1 MCSSSIRTFAAMC
14 GASQPA
20 GQQGQAGIQ
29 AQQEAATRQELF
41 RTCRR
46 TLVPIEKDF
55 ERGLHI
61 RKLRLGPTCRYKI
74 LKPQFEDSKYRYSK
88 VATEMQR
95 RNFLEQRTRVPIL
108 EFVSATSSTKSV
120 DNLSRASS
128 TRRST
133 RAVPCPTQSSPYRA
147 KIVLIRREKTIHSA
161 SCTPGETAS
170 LVHQQHNCR
179 TASVASQS
187 VLEEADRTSYKLR
200 SATMSLEPPR
210 YDVDELGPLLD
221 EFNPLSEFYV
231 APRYDADLRP
241 LVYGDDFLHMTLT
254 SGHFGSQF
262 HKTDVGE
269 DLPLAGPCQL
279 PATDVHI
286 MPEDMSAVGLSPAA
300 GNSQQPDTDELDPI
314 LMESFIDLAEL
325 DQYLNEPEPSNG
337 SPAAVVPAQSAF
349 DAIIREDHYE
359 DAVAVSL
366 DHPYGTTAASS
377 TNADSMDLDPSILNE
392 FFAPLPS
399 MSSTGPCESEALNVS
414 PTYLE
419 TFTNLEPY
427 LQHRAESLTP
437 PEGETTCDLESP
449 SSAKPSF
456 NRTTA
461 KSRSAT
467 TSDASYATGLTRL
480 ETPDEYRRRRDKN
493 NIASQKSRRKRQQK
507 FHALKEEELQL
518 KKRNTELLATV
529 CDLERQVNNLK
540 EIMMKAIT
548 G

>member
-1 MCSSSIRTFAAMC
+1 
-14 GASQPA
+14 
-20 GQQGQAGIQ
+20 
-29 AQQEAATRQELF
+29 
-41 RTCRR
+41 
-46 TLVPIEKDF
+46 
-55 ERGLHI
+55 
-61 RKLRLGPTCRYKI
+61 
-74 LKPQFEDSKYRYSK
+74 
-88 VATEMQR
+88 
-95 RNFLEQRTRVPIL
+95 
-108 EFVSATSSTKSV
+108 
-120 DNLSRASS
+120 
-128 TRRST
+128 
-133 RAVPCPTQSSPYRA
+133 
-147 KIVLIRREKTIHSA
+147 
-161 SCTPGETAS
+161 
-170 LVHQQHNCR
+170 
-179 TASVASQS
+179 
-187 VLEEADRTSYKLR
+187 
-200 SATMSLEPPR
+200 MSLEPPR

-241 LVYGDDFLHMTLT
+241 LVYGDDFLPPQGDVSPSVSLRNDFTPVSSSTAPVHDAQQPETVEFPNFLT
-254 SGHFGSQF
+254 NCSGSQF